1 MGFPGFFKKAKQY
14 FTPSQMEQIVAAIR
28 SAEKQTS
35 GEVRVY
41 IESKNPLVNP
51 LERAAEIF
59 YQLKM
64 QETDDRNAVLLYI
77 AMKHHE
83 VALFADEGIYKRAGG
98 AYWNNEMSEML
109 ALFKSNDITGGIVN
123 CVTHIGQTLKKEFPY
138 DAANDRNELPD
149 DIVFG
154 R

>member
-1 MGFPGFFKKAKQY
+1 MGFLSFFKKAKQY
-14 FTPSQMEQIVAAIR
+14 FTPAQMEQIVAAIR
-28 SAEKQTS
+28 TAEKQTS

-41 IESKNPLVNP
+41 VESKNPLVNT
-51 LERAAEIF
+51 LERAAEVF
-59 YQLKM
+59 YKMKM

-77 AMKHHE
+77 AMQHHE

-98 AYWNNEMSEML
+98 AYWETEMAEML
-109 ALFKSNDITGGIVN
+109 AHFTSNDITGGIVN
-123 CVTHIGQTLKKEFPY
+123 CVTHIGQTLKKEFPF
-138 DAANDRNELPD
+138 DASNDRNELPD